1 MNGERL
7 QIAVWILMPIL
18 GLLLLVAAIGLRT
31 GWVIIPP
38 IIAIVG
44 FIIFVAWWVNRENA

>member
-7 QIAVWILMPIL
+7 QVAVWILMPIL